1 MLWSASSAK
10 GPSTKMEVRVTSV
23 GATIIA
29 AANGRSVTLETLHR
43 RLKRA
48 GRLDLVREA
57 AVEAVLDA
65 ALVAYG
71 VSVSDQALQAAA
83 DAFRGDRRLHR
94 ADETRAWLAARGF
107 TLDDFEAGI
116 ERDLLLSEL
125 RRRVVDDAAIDKRF
139 AETRGDYA
147 QARISILETETE
159 AQAEEARIQIDE
171 DEADFALL
179 AARLSPDEDMRGAGG
194 YVGWVVGGEIDD
206 ALRPLILSA
215 SPESVVGPA
224 RSGEGWALI
233 KVWSVLQPTLDDV
246 VRADIRARLFAEWI
260 EAQLAAASIES
271 PLLAAND
278 A

>member
-1 MLWSASSAK
+1 M
-10 GPSTKMEVRVTSV
+10 TSV

-29 AANGRSVTLETLHR
+29 AANGRSVTLDTLHR

-48 GRLDLVREA
+48 GRIDLVREA

-65 ALVAYG
+65 ALAEHG
-71 VSVSDQALQAAA
+71 VSVSDQALQKAA

-94 ADETRAWLAARGF
+94 ADDTRAWLAARGF

-116 ERDLLLSEL
+116 ERDLMLSEL
-125 RRRVVDDAAIDKRF
+125 RRRIIDDAAIEKRF
-139 AETRGDYA
+139 AETRPDFA

-159 AQAEEARIQIDE
+159 TQAEEARSQIDD
-171 DEADFALL
+171 DEADFAAL

-194 YVGWVVGGEIDD
+194 YVGWVMGGEIDD
-206 ALRPLILSA
+206 SLRPLILSA
-215 SPESVVGPA
+215 TPDSVVGPA

-233 KVWSVLQPTLDDV
+233 KVWAVMQPSLDEV
-246 VRADIRARLFAEWI
+246 VQADIRARLFAEWI
-260 EAQLAAASIES
+260 EAQLAAAAVDS